1 MRTLGGMSAPCV
13 RVIADDELAGFIDVV
28 RTAFLMP
35 PVSDETVAARR
46 EHTDIERCIA
56 TFDGGGRM
64 CGVARAF
71 ATPLT
76 VPGGEVAA
84 GAVSSVGVLPTHTR
98 QGHLTRLMH
107 HQLADVAERGEPV
120 AVLIAAEYPIYGRY
134 GYGPATEAV
143 GLHIDASAA
152 VWREPATGS
161 VELVDNE
168 TFAKVIADLYDRAR
182 RATPGHIGWEEVRWQ
197 ADAGVAPRHDGE
209 DRARRDATKVV
220 WRDAAGDPQSAT
232 SYRLDESW
240 VHNRPAN
247 ILRADT
253 LVATS
258 ARAEHELLRFLS
270 GIDWVAEV
278 RVGLRP
284 VDDPAPLAL
293 VDGRAARLVDR
304 SDQTWLRV
312 LDVPAALAARR
323 YATSGT
329 LVVEIDDPLGFA
341 HGRFRLD
348 AGPDGAECV
357 STTATA
363 DLAVT
368 APALGAAYLGG
379 QGWARLADVG
389 WVDERRPGALA
400 RAAALFA
407 TPRAPWGA
415 LVF

>member
-1 MRTLGGMSAPCV
+1 MSAPGV
-13 RVIADDELAGFIDVV
+13 RPIVDDELAAFIDVV

-46 EHTDIERCIA
+46 EHTEIERCIA
-56 TFDGGGRM
+56 AFDDEGRM

-107 HQLADVAERGEPV
+107 DQLADVAARGEPV
-120 AVLIAAEYPIYGRY
+120 AILIAAEYPIYGRY

-143 GLHIDASAA
+143 GLRIDTSAAAWREASAGTI
-152 VWREPATGS
+152 EI
-161 VELVDNE
+161 VDNE
-168 TFAKVIADLYDRAR
+168 TFAKVIADVYDRAR
-182 RATPGHIGWEEVRWQ
+182 RATPGHIGWEDVRWQ
-197 ADAGVAPRHDGE
+197 TQAGVTPAHDGE
-209 DRARRDATKVV
+209 DGARRDATKVV
-220 WRDAAGDPQSAT
+220 WRDPAGAPQSAT
-232 SYRLDESW
+232 SYRVDESW

-247 ILRADT
+247 RLRADI

-258 ARAEHELLRFLS
+258 AEAEHELLRFLS
-270 GIDWVAEV
+270 GIDWVTEV
-278 RVGLRP
+278 TVGLRP

-312 LDVPAALAARR
+312 LDVPAALAARS
-323 YATSGT
+323 YATTGG
-329 LVVEIDDPLGFA
+329 LVLDVDDPLGFA

-348 AGPDGAECV
+348 AGPDGAEC
-357 STTATA
+357 TPTDADA
-363 DLAVT
+363 DLALP
-368 APALGAAYLGG
+368 AGALGAAYLGG
-379 QGWARLADVG
+379 QSWTRLADAG
-389 WVDERRPGALA
+389 WVVERRAGALA
-400 RAAALFA
+400 AATALF
-407 TPRAPWGA
+407 TPARAPWGA
-415 LVF
+415 LTF

>member
-1 MRTLGGMSAPCV
+1 MAAPRV
-13 RVIADDELAGFIDVV
+13 RPIADDELAAFIDVV

-35 PVSDETVAARR
+35 PVPDETVDARR
-46 EHTDIERCIA
+46 EHTDIERCVA
-56 TFDGGGRM
+56 AFDDGGRM

-76 VPGGEVAA
+76 VPGGEIAA

-98 QGHLTRLMH
+98 QGHLTRLMR

-120 AVLIAAEYPIYGRY
+120 AILIAAEYPIYGRY

-143 GLHIDASAA
+143 GLRIDTRAA
-152 VWREPATGS
+152 AWLEPATGS
-161 VELVDNE
+161 VEIVDNE

-182 RATPGHIGWEEVRWQ
+182 RATPGHIGWQDVRWQ
-197 ADAGVAPRHDGE
+197 TQAGVTPAHDGE
-209 DRARRDATKVV
+209 DRARHDATKVV
-220 WRDAAGDPQSAT
+220 WRDAAGEPQSAT
-232 SYRLDESW
+232 SYSIDDSW

-247 ILRADT
+247 TLRSEI

-258 ARAEHELLRFLS
+258 ALAEHELLRFLC
-270 GIDWVAEV
+270 GIDWVTEV

-312 LDVPAALAARR
+312 LDVPAALAGRR
-323 YATSGT
+323 YATSGS
-329 LVVEIDDPLGFA
+329 VVIDVDDPLGFA
-341 HGRFRLD
+341 HGRYRLD
-348 AGPDGAECV
+348 AGPDGAACV
-357 STTATA
+357 PTTAAA
-363 DLAVT
+363 DLAVS
-368 APALGAAYLGG
+368 AGALGAAYLGG
-379 QGWARLADVG
+379 QSWARLADAG
-389 WVDERRPGALA
+389 WVDERRPGAVA
-400 RAAALFA
+400 QAAALFA

-415 LVF
+415 LIF

>member
-1 MRTLGGMSAPCV
+1 MAAPHV
-13 RVIADDELAGFIDVV
+13 RPIADDELAAFIDVV

-35 PVSDETVAARR
+35 PVPDETVAARR

-56 TFDGGGRM
+56 AFDDGGRM

-107 HQLADVAERGEPV
+107 HQLADVSERGEPV
-120 AVLIAAEYPIYGRY
+120 AILIAAEYPIYGRY

-143 GLHIDASAA
+143 GLRIDTRAA
-152 VWREPATGS
+152 AWREPATGS
-161 VELVDNE
+161 VEIVDNE

-182 RATPGHIGWEEVRWQ
+182 RATPGHIGWQDVRWQ
-197 ADAGVAPRHDGE
+197 TQAGVTPAHDGE

-220 WRDAAGDPQSAT
+220 WRDAAGEPQSAT
-232 SYRLDESW
+232 SYSIDESW

-247 ILRADT
+247 TLRSEI

-258 ARAEHELLRFLS
+258 ALAEHELLRFLC
-270 GIDWVAEV
+270 GIDWVTEV

-312 LDVPAALAARR
+312 LDVPAALAGRR
-323 YATSGT
+323 YATSGS
-329 LVVEIDDPLGFA
+329 VVIDVDDPLGFA
-341 HGRFRLD
+341 HGRYRLD
-348 AGPDGAECV
+348 AGPDGAACV
-357 STTATA
+357 PTTAAA
-363 DLAVT
+363 DLAVS
-368 APALGAAYLGG
+368 AGALGAAYLGG
-379 QGWARLADVG
+379 QSWARLADAG
-389 WVDERRPGALA
+389 WVDERRPGAVA
-400 RAAALFA
+400 QAAALFA

-415 LVF
+415 LIF